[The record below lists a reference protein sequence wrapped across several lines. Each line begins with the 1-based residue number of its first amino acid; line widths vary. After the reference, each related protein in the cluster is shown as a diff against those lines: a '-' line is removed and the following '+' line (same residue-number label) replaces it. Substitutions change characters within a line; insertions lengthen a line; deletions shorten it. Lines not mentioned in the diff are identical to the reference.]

1 MNVENAMVVF
11 WKSFIVLHVLL
22 ISGSGTAVC
31 GESPS
36 EPRSER
42 TEELKAVRFS
52 DSEDAATRELNDLAV
67 LGWRYV
73 GPLGN
78 GLIAFPRG
86 APISAAASP
95 LQGDWGVSVIRERW
109 CCHRIQP
116 EHRMTLSISG
126 EQWSVG
132 PSPGPS
138 PSHRVDISGGELVFH
153 GIVAAGSPATG
164 ETTPPHTVA
173 WGLYELKGDSLIY
186 CMTPN
191 VPESSSL
198 PGMGNFP
205 VVEKPVSF
213 ETTGTTNHPLRLRK
227 KQ

>member
-22 ISGSGTAVC
+22 IAGSGTAVC

-67 LGWRYV
+67 QGWRYV

-78 GLIAFPRG
+78 GLIAFRG
-86 APISAAASP
+86 ASDEPAASP
-95 LQGDWGVSVIRERW
+95 LQGDWEYLSYEKDGVVTEY
-109 CCHRIQP
+109 QP

-126 EQWSVG
+126 DNWSVG

-198 PGMGNFP
+198 PGMGDFP
-205 VVEKPVSF
+205 VVKKPVSF
-213 ETTGTTNHPLRLRK
+213 ETTGTTNILYRLRK